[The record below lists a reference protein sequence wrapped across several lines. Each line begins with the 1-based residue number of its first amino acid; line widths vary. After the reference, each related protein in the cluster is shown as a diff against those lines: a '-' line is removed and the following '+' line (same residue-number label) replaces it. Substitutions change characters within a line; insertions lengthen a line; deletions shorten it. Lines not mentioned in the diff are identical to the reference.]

1 MAQNKKSS
9 KETAEYDQSERI
21 KRLVVIGIFSDDYLM
36 ERLVLKGGN
45 ALNLA
50 LEIGTRASVDVDLSM
65 ENDFTPKELVA
76 VRIRLEN
83 RLQEVFNAEHFH
95 VFDVTL
101 EPNPDLVSPELA
113 KFWGGYL
120 ATFKLI
126 EERELKQ
133 CAGNLSAMRRNSFKV
148 GAKGKFEI
156 DISKFEYCARKM
168 AVDLD
173 GYQVFV
179 YSTEMLVAEK
189 LRAICQQ
196 MPEYGPV
203 VYRTR
208 PGAARARDFLDIH
221 TLIRAPLD
229 FIIHDENKMVQAC
242 FDIIGKD
249 IDLHQKANSLIL
261 TPKQVSDWQNV
272 CVPQIMGNFVSH
284 YATSVGASI
293 SPHIY
298 LSILTAIDN
307 AVNCFTYT
315 CSCNGTPRNVFYRSL
330 SQKQKGCSC

>member
-1 MAQNKKSS
+1 MTQNKKSS

-21 KRLVVIGIFSDDYLM
+21 KRLVVIGIFSDDCLM

-50 LEIGTRASVDVDLSM
+50 LEIGTRASVDIDLSM
-65 ENDFTPKELVA
+65 ENDFPPKELEA

-101 EPNPDLVSPELA
+101 EPKPDLVGPELA

-120 ATFKLI
+120 ETFKLI
-126 EERELKQ
+126 EEKELKQ
-133 CAGNLSAMRRNSFKV
+133 CAGNLSAMRRNSLKV

-156 DISKFEYCARKM
+156 DISKFEYCARKT

-203 VYRTR
+203 VHRTR

-221 TLIRAPLD
+221 TLITHFKLDVSAPKNLELLKLIFEAKRVPIELISKIGGFREFHKAD
-229 FIIHDENKMVQAC
+229 FKSVVDTVKPGVALQDFNFYFDFVLQQA
-242 FDIIGKD
+242 DK
-249 IDLHQKANSLIL
+249 LLKALG
-261 TPKQVSDWQNV
+261 NV
-272 CVPQIMGNFVSH
+272 
-284 YATSVGASI
+284 
-293 SPHIY
+293 
-298 LSILTAIDN
+298 
-307 AVNCFTYT
+307 
-315 CSCNGTPRNVFYRSL
+315 
-330 SQKQKGCSC
+330 